1 MIFNVPVSYADI
13 VRKAVGDA
21 GAGQVGNYTHCSFTI
36 RGTGRFLPNDNANPH
51 IGKVGQYE
59 EVEEVQIQV
68 DVRQDKMQEVIDALL
83 KTHPYEEVGF
93 EIYEQLDWKD
103 IARK

>member
-59 EVEEVQIQV
+59 EVEEDQIQV